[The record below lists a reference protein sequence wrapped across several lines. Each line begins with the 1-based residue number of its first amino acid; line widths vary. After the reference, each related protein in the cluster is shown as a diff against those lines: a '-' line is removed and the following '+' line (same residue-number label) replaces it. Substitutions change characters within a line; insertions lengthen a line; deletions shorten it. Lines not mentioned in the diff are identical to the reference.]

1 MQDTLWMVGVLLV
14 AVACLWY
21 AHMGLREG
29 DAVLVVGGIL
39 AAAFF
44 ALAALAYWW
53 WSNCVLKHIRV
64 TKRTCPSTPNIAA
77 SQS

>member
-21 AHMGLREG
+21 ARAGLREG
-29 DAVLVVGGIL
+29 DAVLVVGGLL

-53 WSNCVLKHIRV
+53 WVW
-64 TKRTCPSTPNIAA
+64 
-77 SQS
+77 

>member
-53 WSNCVLKHIRV
+53 WVW
-64 TKRTCPSTPNIAA
+64 
-77 SQS
+77 